1 MLQEAHMSRP
11 FGLENP
17 LEIFLKKSRNE
28 FTRGDILRVIEE
40 MGIEFLS
47 FHYTGLDGK
56 LKALRL
62 PVQNREQVLELLA
75 EGERAD
81 GSSLFKGLVDT
92 ACSDLYVVPVYRTAF
107 LNPFSENT
115 LGIMCRFFD
124 RDGKLAG
131 FAPGSILQE
140 ASGLLRASTGLSLHA
155 LGELE
160 FFLLYRP
167 ETEDGDHYP
176 LPMQSG
182 YHATGPFVKNGA
194 IVEEMVR
201 HIARITGSVKYA
213 HSEVGVIRNL
223 ASNIPEIDGRFG
235 EQWEIEFLPAPVEE
249 MADDLVLAKWIVRNV
264 AQQHGCI
271 ATFAPKLEEGV
282 AGNGFHFHM
291 MLKDGNKNVMVKE
304 NGELSEQARQL
315 IGGIC
320 HYADSLTA
328 FGNTVSSAYLRLV
341 PGQEAPTRVCWS
353 DLNRTAMIRVPLGWQ
368 TVHELA
374 ASLNPA
380 GEDDEAARM
389 SRQTVELRTA
399 DGSALI
405 HLILSGITMAVQW
418 GLSHPEE
425 SLKLAEDLYLPVENS
440 RNKGILGQLPPLP
453 RSCVESARVLA
464 EKAELYTRDGIFPT
478 SVLKYMTKL
487 LKAEDDENMNQRL
500 TSMPADQR
508 LNESLKIMHGNL
520 HRH

>member
-1 MLQEAHMSRP
+1 MANS
-11 FGLENP
+11 FGLQNP
-17 LEIFLKKSRNE
+17 LELCLNKARSE
-28 FTRGDILRVIEE
+28 FTRSDILRVIEE
-40 MGIEFLS
+40 MKIEFLS

-62 PVQNREQVLELLA
+62 PVQNREQVQELLA

-81 GSSLFKGLVDT
+81 GSSLFRGLVDT

-124 RDGKLAG
+124 RDGNLAS
-131 FAPGSILQE
+131 FALGTILHE
-140 ASGLLRASTGLSLHA
+140 ASRLLKDSTGLSLHA

-167 ETEDGDHYP
+167 DTEDGEHYP

-201 HIARITGSVKYA
+201 HISRITGSVKYA

-235 EQWEIEFLPAPVEE
+235 EQWEIEFLPAPVAD
-249 MADDLVLAKWIVRNV
+249 MADDLVIAKWIVRNV

-291 MLKDGNKNVMVKE
+291 MLKDGDKNVMVE
-304 NGELSEQARQL
+304 DDGSLSSSAKQL

-374 ASLNPA
+374 GNLNPR
-380 GEDDEAARM
+380 GENDSLSGK

-405 HLILSGITMAVQW
+405 HLILSGITMAAQW
-418 GLSHPEE
+418 GLTHMEE
-425 SLKLAEDLYLPVENS
+425 SLQIAEQLYLPVADS
-440 RNKGILGQLPPLP
+440 RKKDFLDQLPPLP
-453 RSCVESARVLA
+453 RSCVESARVLRENA
-464 EKAELYTRDGIFPT
+464 GLYTRDGIFPQ
-478 SVLKYMTKL
+478 SILQYMIEL
-487 LKAEDDENMNQRL
+487 LKSEDDENMNQRL

>member
-1 MLQEAHMSRP
+1 MGRP

-17 LEIFLKKSRNE
+17 LELFLDKERND

-40 MGIEFLS
+40 MGIELLS
-47 FHYTGLDGK
+47 FHYTGIDGK
-56 LKALRL
+56 LKELRL
-62 PVQNREQVLELLA
+62 PVQSRSQVLQLLA
-75 EGERAD
+75 DGERAD

-92 ACSDLYVVPVYRTAF
+92 ACSDLYVVPLYRTAF

-115 LGIMCRFFD
+115 LGMMCRFFD
-124 RDGKLAG
+124 REGKLAD
-131 FAPGSILQE
+131 FAPGSILHR
-140 ASGLLRASTGLSLHA
+140 ASELLRSSTGLSLHA

-182 YHATGPFVKNGA
+182 YHATGPFVKHGA

-201 HIARITGSVKYA
+201 HISRITGSVKYA

-235 EQWEIEFLPAPVEE
+235 EQWEIEFLPAPVSD
-249 MADDLVLAKWIVRNV
+249 MADDLVIAKWIVRNV
-264 AQQHGCI
+264 AQKHGCI

-291 MLKDGNKNVMVKE
+291 MLREGDKNVMVGDK
-304 NGELSEQARQL
+304 GELSEAARQL

-368 TVHELA
+368 TVHDLA
-374 ASLNPA
+374 ANLNPA
-380 GEDDEAARM
+380 DEEDAVPGK

-405 HLILSGITMAVQW
+405 HLILSGITMAAQW
-418 GLSHPEE
+418 GLSHPGE
-425 SLKLAEDLYLPVENS
+425 SLEIARTLYLPVENS
-440 RNKGILGQLPPLP
+440 RDGEFLGHLPPLP
-453 RSCVESARVLA
+453 RSCVESARVLRR
-464 EKAELYTRDGIFPT
+464 KADLYTREGVFHESI
-478 SVLKYMTKL
+478 LRYMTEL
-487 LKAEDDENMNQRL
+487 LLAEDDEDMNQRL

>member
-1 MLQEAHMSRP
+1 MSSP

-17 LEIFLKKSRNE
+17 LELFLKKSRNE
-28 FTRGDILRVIEE
+28 FTRGDLLRVIEG
-40 MGIEFLS
+40 MAIEFLS
-47 FHYTGLDGK
+47 FHYTGLEGK
-56 LKALRL
+56 LKELRL
-62 PVQNREQVLELLA
+62 PVQNRGQVMELLA

-81 GSSLFKGLVDT
+81 GSSLFKGLVET

-107 LNPFSENT
+107 LNPFSKKT

-124 RDGKLAG
+124 RDGNLAT
-131 FAPGSILQE
+131 FAPGAILHE
-140 ASGLLRASTGLSLHA
+140 ASKLLKTSSGLSLYA

-167 ETEDGDHYP
+167 DTEDGDHYP
-176 LPMQSG
+176 LSKQSG

-213 HSEVGVIRNL
+213 HSEVGVIRDL
-223 ASNIPEIDGRFG
+223 VSNIPEINGRFG
-235 EQWEIEFLPAPVEE
+235 EQWEIEFLPAPVED
-249 MADDLVLAKWIVRNV
+249 MADDLVIAKWIVRNV
-264 AQQHGCI
+264 AQEHGCI

-291 MLKDGNKNVMVKE
+291 MLKDGDENVMVEK
-304 NGELSEQARQL
+304 NGDLSTKARQL
-315 IGGIC
+315 IGGVC

-374 ASLNPA
+374 ASLNPR
-380 GEDDEAARM
+380 DEKDETPGK

-405 HLILSGITMAVQW
+405 HLILSGITMAAQW

-425 SLKLAEDLYLPVENS
+425 SMRIAENLYLPMNNFREKDS
-440 RNKGILGQLPPLP
+440 LDDLPPLP
-453 RSCVESARVLA
+453 RSCVESAAALQKR
-464 EKAELYTRDGIFPT
+464 AELYTREGIFPE
-478 SVLKYMTKL
+478 SVLQYMAEL
-487 LKAEDDENMNQRL
+487 LRAEDDEDMNQRL
-500 TSMPADQR
+500 TNMPADQR

>member
-1 MLQEAHMSRP
+1 MSTP

-17 LEIFLKKSRNE
+17 LELFLNKSRNE
-28 FTRGDILRVIEE
+28 FTRGDLLRVIEE
-40 MGIEFLS
+40 MEIEYIS

-56 LKALRL
+56 LKALHL
-62 PVQNREQVLELLA
+62 PVQNREQVLELLS

-107 LNPFSENT
+107 LNPFSEKT

-124 RDGKLAG
+124 REGKLAA
-131 FAPGSILQE
+131 FIPVTILHK
-140 ASGLLRASTGLSLHA
+140 ASELLKESTGLSLYA

-167 ETEDGDHYP
+167 DTEDGDHYP

-182 YHATGPFVKNGA
+182 YHATAPFVKKGA
-194 IVEEMVR
+194 VVEEMVR
-201 HIARITGSVKYA
+201 HISRITGSVKYA

-223 ASNIPEIDGRFG
+223 ASNIPEINGCFG
-235 EQWEIEFLPAPVEE
+235 EQWEIEFLPAPVED
-249 MADDLVLAKWIVRNV
+249 MADDLVIAKWIVRNV
-264 AQQHGCI
+264 AQKHGCI

-291 MLKDGNKNVMVKE
+291 MLKDGDENVMVAK
-304 NGELSEQARQL
+304 NGELSSRARQL
-315 IGGIC
+315 IGGVC

-368 TVHELA
+368 GIHELA
-374 ASLNPA
+374 ASLNPR
-380 GEDDEAARM
+380 GENDRVSGE

-425 SLKLAEDLYLPVENS
+425 SMKIAEQLYMPIASSREKDFIEN
-440 RNKGILGQLPPLP
+440 LPPLP
-453 RSCVESARVLA
+453 RSCVESALVLQERVD
-464 EKAELYTRDGIFPT
+464 LYTREEIFPA
-478 SVLKYMTKL
+478 SILQYMTNL
-487 LKAEDDENMNQRL
+487 LESEDDEHMNQRL

>member
-1 MLQEAHMSRP
+1 MSRP

-17 LEIFLKKSRNE
+17 LELFLSKSRNE

-40 MGIEFLS
+40 MEIEFLS
-47 FHYTGLDGK
+47 FHYTGIDGK

-62 PVQNREQVLELLA
+62 PVQNREQVVELLA

-92 ACSDLYVVPVYRTAF
+92 TCSDLYVVPVYRTAF
-107 LNPFSENT
+107 LNPFSEKT
-115 LGIMCRFFD
+115 LGIVCRFFD
-124 RDGKLAG
+124 RDGNLVA
-131 FAPGSILQE
+131 FAPGNILRE
-140 ASGLLRASTGLSLHA
+140 ASSRLKASTGLSLHA
-155 LGELE
+155 MGELE

-167 ETEDGDHYP
+167 DTEDGEHYP
-176 LPMQSG
+176 LAMQSG

-201 HIARITGSVKYA
+201 HISRITGSVKYA

-235 EQWEIEFLPAPVEE
+235 EQWEIEFLPAPIAD
-249 MADDLVLAKWIVRNV
+249 MADDLVIAKWIVRNV

-291 MLKDGNKNVMVKE
+291 MLKDGDTNVMVEEDGK
-304 NGELSEQARQL
+304 LSIRARQL
-315 IGGIC
+315 IGGVC

-374 ASLNPA
+374 AKLNPR
-380 GEDDEAARM
+380 GENDGVSGK

-405 HLILSGITMAVQW
+405 HLILSGITMAARW

-425 SLKLAEDLYLPVENS
+425 SLKIAEKLYLPVSNS
-440 RNKGILGQLPPLP
+440 RKEDFLDHLPPLP
-453 RSCVESARVLA
+453 RSCVESARVLQERA
-464 EKAELYTRDGIFPT
+464 DLYTRDGIFPQ
-478 SVLKYMTKL
+478 SILQYMMDL
-487 LKAEDDENMNQRL
+487 LIAEDDENMNQRL

>member
-1 MLQEAHMSRP
+1 MDAP
-11 FGLENP
+11 FGLAHP
-17 LEIFLKKSRNE
+17 LELFLDKSRDE
-28 FTRGDILRVIEE
+28 FSRGDLIRVIEE
-40 MGIEFLS
+40 MGIEFLF

-62 PVQNREQVLELLA
+62 PVQSREQATELLA
-75 EGERAD
+75 EGERVD

-107 LNPFSENT
+107 LNPFSKNT
-115 LGIMCRFFD
+115 LSIMCRFFD
-124 RDGKLAG
+124 RTGKMAA
-131 FAPGSILQE
+131 FAPGTILHE
-140 ASGLLRASTGLSLHA
+140 ASSLLTESTGLSLYA

-167 ETEDGDHYP
+167 DTEDGDHYP
-176 LPMQSG
+176 LSMQSG
-182 YHATGPFVKNGA
+182 YHATSPFVKNGA

-201 HIARITGSVKYA
+201 HISRITGSVKYA

-223 ASNIPEIDGRFG
+223 TSNIPEIDGRFG
-235 EQWEIEFLPAPVEE
+235 EQWEIEFLPAPVAD

-264 AQQHGCI
+264 AQRHGCI

-291 MLKDGNKNVMVKE
+291 MLKKGGENVMVNE
-304 NGELSEQARQL
+304 DGSLSVKARQL

-374 ASLNPA
+374 NNVNP
-380 GEDDEAARM
+380 GDEAEDAPGK
-389 SRQTVELRTA
+389 SRQTIELRTA
-399 DGSALI
+399 DGSALV

-425 SLKLAEDLYLPVENS
+425 SLEIAKQLYLPVASS
-440 RNKGILGQLPPLP
+440 RKKEFLEQLPPLP
-453 RSCVESARVLA
+453 RSCVESARVLQ
-464 EKAELYTRDGIFPT
+464 KRSDLYTREGIFPD
-478 SVLKYMTKL
+478 SILNYMTQL
-487 LKAEDDENMNQRL
+487 LRGEDDENMNQRL

>member
-1 MLQEAHMSRP
+1 MANS
-11 FGLENP
+11 FGLQNP
-17 LEIFLKKSRNE
+17 LELCLNKARSE
-28 FTRGDILRVIEE
+28 FTRSDILRVIEE
-40 MGIEFLS
+40 MKIEFLS

-62 PVQNREQVLELLA
+62 PVQNREQVQELLA

-81 GSSLFKGLVDT
+81 GSSLFRGLVDT

-124 RDGKLAG
+124 RDGNLAS
-131 FAPGSILQE
+131 FALGTILHE
-140 ASGLLRASTGLSLHA
+140 ASRLLKDSTGLSLHA

-167 ETEDGDHYP
+167 DTEDGEHYP

-201 HIARITGSVKYA
+201 HISRITGSVKYA

-235 EQWEIEFLPAPVEE
+235 EQWEIEFLPAPVAD
-249 MADDLVLAKWIVRNV
+249 MADDLVIAKWIVRNV

-291 MLKDGNKNVMVKE
+291 MLKDGDKNVMVE
-304 NGELSEQARQL
+304 DDGSLS
-315 IGGIC
+315 
-320 HYADSLTA
+320 
-328 FGNTVSSAYLRLV
+328 SSA
-341 PGQEAPTRVCWS
+341 
-353 DLNRTAMIRVPLGWQ
+353 
-368 TVHELA
+368 
-374 ASLNPA
+374 
-380 GEDDEAARM
+380 
-389 SRQTVELRTA
+389 
-399 DGSALI
+399 
-405 HLILSGITMAVQW
+405 
-418 GLSHPEE
+418 
-425 SLKLAEDLYLPVENS
+425 K
-440 RNKGILGQLPPLP
+440 
-453 RSCVESARVLA
+453 
-464 EKAELYTRDGIFPT
+464 
-478 SVLKYMTKL
+478 
-487 LKAEDDENMNQRL
+487 
-500 TSMPADQR
+500 
-508 LNESLKIMHGNL
+508 
-520 HRH
+520 